1 MRPEQIAEMWT
12 EIARV
17 GKPGSRIVFRTAA
30 TTSPVETALPPAL
43 KAKFDYKEALS
54 KALLREDRSAIYGGF
69 HLYVMES

>member
-1 MRPEQIAEMWT
+1 MRPDQISEMWT

-17 GKPGSRIVFRTAA
+17 GRPGTRIVFRTAA
-30 TTSPVETALPPAL
+30 ATSPVEAALPPSL

-54 KALLREDRSAIYGGF
+54 KVLLEEDRSAIYGGF